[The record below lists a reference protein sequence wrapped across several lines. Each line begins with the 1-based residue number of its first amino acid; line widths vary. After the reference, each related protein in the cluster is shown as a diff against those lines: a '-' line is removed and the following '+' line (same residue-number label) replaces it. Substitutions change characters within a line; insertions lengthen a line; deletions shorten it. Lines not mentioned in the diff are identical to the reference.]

1 MYAQLM
7 NYTGENETA
16 EFPPCSWSYVDS
28 EGQPRHIV
36 YVYGTSFKDGNQLP
50 AAGCGVS
57 FGKIAENNLFYG
69 LEDDLNPQQALREV
83 QDALQAEAAGMYL
96 AFSEILLR
104 RTDGNKYEI
113 RTNSHKALELR
124 ETWKKLSW
132 ENYVMD
138 SYNGNK
144 AIDFTVKALQVED
157 QLPKGA
163 VTLKVMDPKVDEDG
177 VDTAFNLAWDGINDC
192 LNRRRKRQT
201 NKEWRDKFMEETV
214 EEKTSVWEDLT

>member
-1 MYAQLM
+1 M
-7 NYTGENETA
+7 NYTEEKKTV
-16 EFPPCSWSYVDS
+16 EFPPCSWSYVDP
-28 EGQPRHIV
+28 EGHARHIV
-36 YVYGTSFKDGNQLP
+36 YVYGTSFKDGNELP

-57 FGKIAENNLFYG
+57 FGKIAGGNNLFYG
-69 LEDDLNPQQALREV
+69 LEDDLNPRQVVREV
-83 QDALQAEAAGMYL
+83 QDALQAESAGLYL
-96 AFSEILLR
+96 AFSEIMLR
-104 RTDGNKYEI
+104 MLDGNRYEI

-124 ETWKKLSW
+124 ETWKKLPR
-132 ENYVMD
+132 ENYVLD

-144 AIDFTVKALQVED
+144 AADFTVKALQVEE

-201 NKEWRDKFMEETV
+201 NNEWKDKFMEETV
-214 EEKTSVWEDLT
+214 EAKASIWDDVS